1 MAISGHNATL
11 LSLTQRC
18 NELQERMMQLQSQKS
33 LMLFSQQD
41 QGSLKLS
48 EMSEARRYYKDLFES
63 NNEYYKDLGYVSY
76 TEIPDFEEQVDIIT
90 AKYQDKIEEL
100 AAWENQIDAELTTSS
115 AEYNEAKTYKES
127 FKQMLTTNIQNDFN
141 YGLNQ

>member
-18 NELQERMMQLQSQKS
+18 NELQNRMMQLQSQKS

-41 QGSLKLS
+41 QASLKLS
-48 EMSEARRYYKDLFES
+48 EMSEARRYYKDLFDS

-115 AEYNEAKTYKES
+115 AEYNEAKAYKES

>member
-18 NELQERMMQLQSQKS
+18 NELQNRMMQLQSQKS

-41 QGSLKLS
+41 QASLKLS
-48 EMSEARRYYKDLFES
+48 EMSEARRYYKDLFDS

-100 AAWENQIDAELTTSS
+100 AAWENQIDAELTTAS
-115 AEYNEAKTYKES
+115 AEYNEAKAYKES

>member
-1 MAISGHNATL
+1 
-11 LSLTQRC
+11 
-18 NELQERMMQLQSQKS
+18 
-33 LMLFSQQD
+33 MLFSQQD
-41 QGSLKLS
+41 QASLKLS
-48 EMSEARRYYKDLFES
+48 EMSEARRYYKDLFDS

-100 AAWENQIDAELTTSS
+100 AAWENQIDNELTTAS
-115 AEYNEAKTYKES
+115 AEYNEAKAYKES